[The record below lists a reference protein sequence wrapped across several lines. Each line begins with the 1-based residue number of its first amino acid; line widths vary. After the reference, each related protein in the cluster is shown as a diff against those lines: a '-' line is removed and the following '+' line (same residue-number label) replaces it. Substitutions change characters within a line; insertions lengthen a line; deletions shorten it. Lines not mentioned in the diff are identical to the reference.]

1 MVRKLFIVGNPIWGN
16 WLKESS
22 EEWDDGNNNGG
33 DGWDLVW
40 EVETGWQWLE
50 SSATNITSSC
60 SIICGDGKLTAT
72 EECDDGDTD
81 NLDGCNSVCK
91 VEPGFNCTI
100 DTNVNPQ
107 STWEPI
113 CGDGKRLLNEDWD
126 DGNLINGDGC
136 SSQWEIEPEYS
147 CYGGSQSSPDIWV
160 KVWGDG
166 VPSSDPLTCDDGNLV
181 SGDGWSSDCLIESGY
196 TWSNVPGF
204 SSVCDEIWGDGKLY
218 TNNPLKWDDG
228 NTIDD
233 DGWSSTWI
241 VEPKYTCSGGSPTKK
256 SLWEEI
262 WGDGFNMGYFE
273 WDDDDLDD
281 GDGCS
286 STWVIEKCFECIGG
300 TPTSNDICTPLEIN
314 ATMSIIQSD
323 YSFLITFDHEMLNS
337 SVGLN
342 DLFISITSETIVKFS
357 WTAQYQN
364 NTALLVKMNIK
375 SALQGGETL
384 TIKFVNDK
392 VFRGPNGG
400 WVKPASFTSKLTS
413 SLASVAA
420 TAEAASNIMQYV
432 ALGGTV
438 VAFGSIMVLGGSL
451 EMVWSLINTIQI
463 ISFLPLMIDAYP
475 EHVTIMFGMLDFSN
489 MDFSF
494 ISDKLT
500 DMIPIEG
507 LSVSWDNPR
516 YLANGIESPLFLQN
530 CASMIFSLFTSISS
544 LLLILL
550 LYSVLRWEKARDVLS
565 AIISSYFFNNFLRFL
580 TEGYLEM
587 TLKAVLNVVEFT
599 VGSKVEVFS
608 LILAFIG
615 MGVCLLFPAM
625 TFALLYDKKTAIR
638 AENKRY
644 LKRFGTMYR
653 DFKVHKEWYLYQY
666 YPIFMLRRLVFVFF
680 LIAFFKYPSVQC
692 NFLIFCSGLVS
703 AVLINRC
710 LHTRLWENRSSTK

>member
-1 MVRKLFIVGNPIWGN
+1 
-16 WLKESS
+16 
-22 EEWDDGNNNGG
+22 
-33 DGWDLVW
+33 
-40 EVETGWQWLE
+40 
-50 SSATNITSSC
+50 
-60 SIICGDGKLTAT
+60 
-72 EECDDGDTD
+72 
-81 NLDGCNSVCK
+81 
-91 VEPGFNCTI
+91 
-100 DTNVNPQ
+100 
-107 STWEPI
+107 
-113 CGDGKRLLNEDWD
+113 
-126 DGNLINGDGC
+126 
-136 SSQWEIEPEYS
+136 
-147 CYGGSQSSPDIWV
+147 
-160 KVWGDG
+160 
-166 VPSSDPLTCDDGNLV
+166 
-181 SGDGWSSDCLIESGY
+181 
-196 TWSNVPGF
+196 
-204 SSVCDEIWGDGKLY
+204 
-218 TNNPLKWDDG
+218 
-228 NTIDD
+228 
-233 DGWSSTWI
+233 
-241 VEPKYTCSGGSPTKK
+241 
-256 SLWEEI
+256 
-262 WGDGFNMGYFE
+262 MGYFE

-286 STWVIEKCFECIGG
+286 FTWAIEKWFECYGG
-300 TPTSNDICTPLEIN
+300 SDTTRDFCYPLQIN
-314 ATMSIIQSD
+314 ATMSNIQSD
-323 YSFLITFDHEMLNS
+323 YSFLIAFDHEMLNS

-364 NTALLVKMNIK
+364 SIALLVKLNIK

-392 VFRGPNGG
+392 VFRGPRGG

-420 TAEAASNIMQYV
+420 TAEAASNVMQYV
-432 ALGGTV
+432 ALGGTA

-494 ISDKLT
+494 ISNKLT
-500 DMIPIEG
+500 DMILIEG

-530 CASMIFSLFTSISS
+530 CASMFFSLFTSISS

-565 AIISSYFFNNFLRFL
+565 TVISSYFFNNFLRFL

-587 TLKAVLNVVEFT
+587 TFKAVLNVIVFT
-599 VGSKVEVFS
+599 VGSKVEIFS

-615 MGVCLLFPAM
+615 IGVSLLFPAM

-638 AENKRY
+638 AENKQY

-653 DFKVHKEWYLYQY
+653 DFKVHKEWYLFQY
-666 YPIFMLRRLVFVFF
+666 YPIFMLRRLIFVFF
-680 LIAFFKYPSVQC
+680 LIAFFKYPPVQC
-692 NFLIFCSGLVS
+692 NLLIFCSGLVS
-703 AVLINRC
+703 AVLTNRC
-710 LHTRLWENRSSTK
+710 LHTKRWENRSSTR